1 MKVGFIGLGLM
12 GAPMSRN
19 LLKAGHSVRAWNR
32 TSAKVDAF
40 VADGGEASASPADAA
55 AGAEVVITMV
65 TDSPDVQAVILG
77 EGGVIEG
84 VAPGTVVVDMST
96 ISPEVTRSVGAALAE
111 RGVPM
116 LDAPVSGGVLGAQ
129 NAALSIMLGGDEE
142 AFEVARPVLEAM
154 GTRITYC
161 GALGMG
167 QVTKLVNQVIVAG
180 TMAAV
185 CEGLVFGA
193 KAGADL
199 QAVFSGGHGRRGEL
213 VAVGEPGRAAAQGR
227 LRAGVHGAAPAEGP
241 AAHHGVGHG
250 HEPAAVHHPAG
261 APPVPGRRG
270 AGSRRRGHAGVREG
284 AGGPRRRAGPVPG
297 RVAEASA
304 TCG

>member
-32 TSAKVDAF
+32 TASKVEAF
-40 VADGGEASASPADAA
+40 VADGGEAATSPADAA

-96 ISPEVTRSVGAALAE
+96 ISPEVTRDVGAALGA

-116 LDAPVSGGVLGAQ
+116 LDGPVSGGVLGAQ
-129 NAALSIMLGGDEE
+129 NAALSIMLGGDED
-142 AFEVARPVLEAM
+142 AVEVARPVLEAM

-199 QAVFSGGHGRRGEL
+199 QAVFSAVTGGAANSWQLENLGARLLKDDFNPGFMVRLQQKDLRLIMESATAMNLPLFTTPLVHHLYRAVEGQGHGDEGTQAYVKALEAL
-213 VAVGEPGRAAAQGR
+213 
-227 LRAGVHGAAPAEGP
+227 AGVQARFADG
-241 AAHHGVGHG
+241 
-250 HEPAAVHHPAG
+250 
-261 APPVPGRRG
+261 
-270 AGSRRRGHAGVREG
+270 
-284 AGGPRRRAGPVPG
+284 
-297 RVAEASA
+297 
-304 TCG
+304 